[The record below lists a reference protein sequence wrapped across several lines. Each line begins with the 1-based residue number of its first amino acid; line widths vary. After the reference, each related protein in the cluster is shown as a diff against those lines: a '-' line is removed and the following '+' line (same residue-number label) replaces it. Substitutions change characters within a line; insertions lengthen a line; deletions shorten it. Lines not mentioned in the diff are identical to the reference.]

1 MIGII
6 DYGAGNLRSVRKAFD
21 FLQVPNS
28 LIRTAAE
35 WRGMERLVLPGVGAF
50 GAAVGQLRER
60 GLFSPLRE
68 WLADDRPFLGICL
81 GMQLLLEG
89 SEESPDAKG
98 FGTFPGRCRRFE
110 HGKVPQIG
118 WNELWP
124 ALPLPL
130 FSGIAD
136 GTFFYF
142 IHGFYVPPLSGPG
155 VAAETDYH
163 IRYPSVLARGNLTGV
178 QFHPEKSGEAGLRLL
193 RNWIERC

>member
-6 DYGAGNLRSVRKAFD
+6 DYGAGNLRSVQKAFD

-28 LIRTAAE
+28 IIRTAAE
-35 WRGMERLVLPGVGAF
+35 WREMERLVLPGVGAF

-60 GLFSPLRE
+60 GLFSPLQE
-68 WLADDRPFLGICL
+68 WLAGDRPFLGICL
-81 GMQLLLEG
+81 GMQLLMEG
-89 SEESPDAKG
+89 SEESPDAGG
-98 FGTFPGRCRRFE
+98 FGVFRGRCRRFK

-118 WNELWP
+118 WNELQP
-124 ALPLPL
+124 TRPLPL

-142 IHGFYVPPLSGPG
+142 IHGFYVPPFSGSG

-163 IRYPSVLARGNLTGV
+163 LRYPSVLASGNLTGV